1 MKRTTIFLIMFMAT
15 MLVFGQEE
23 AKISLSSEEIDFG
36 VMQKGSDGE
45 RSITVTNLGKNPLVI
60 TNCTGSCGCTVP
72 TCPREPIAS
81 KRSATISV
89 KYDTDKVGPFTKMI
103 TIYSNDPEKE
113 TIMIKVYGEV
123 KE

>member
-1 MKRTTIFLIMFMAT
+1 MKKTTIFLILLMT
-15 MLVFGQEE
+15 SMLAFAQEE
-23 AKISLSSEEIDFG
+23 AKISLSSEDIDFG

-60 TNCTGSCGCTVP
+60 SNCTGSCGCTVP

-81 KRSATISV
+81 KRSATISI